1 VKLVETKKE
10 KDMKNTNNDKMEVL
24 QSEAEILALI
34 DSDALEMPSWDD
46 GCYVR

>member
-1 VKLVETKKE
+1 
-10 KDMKNTNNDKMEVL
+10 MKNTNNDKMEVL